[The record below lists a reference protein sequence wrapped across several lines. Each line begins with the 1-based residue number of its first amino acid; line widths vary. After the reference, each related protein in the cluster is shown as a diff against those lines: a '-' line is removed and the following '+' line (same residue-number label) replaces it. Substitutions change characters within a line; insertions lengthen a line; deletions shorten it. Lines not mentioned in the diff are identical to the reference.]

1 MMAESR
7 RPADAEVRSEVL
19 DPGRSFAVQAPA
31 GSGKTELLTRRF
43 LRLLSVVNR
52 PQKVLAITF
61 TRKATREM
69 ADRVLERLRA
79 AQAGEPPAE
88 AHEEEAWRL
97 ARAVL
102 RQDLRHDWRLLD
114 DPAQLQIHTIDG
126 LCARL
131 ASRGPVHPLSTA
143 GLTVAEYPMPRYREA
158 ARRTLVA
165 ASGAREG
172 DPAREALEGLLAR
185 ESGDANALQ
194 ELLAEMLARRDQW
207 LADVA
212 GRGAS
217 RDHLL
222 RHRQH
227 IEVEVLEA
235 LLGAERLARAG
246 AALSRLARLA
256 DDPDPEDELPGA
268 VAAATA
274 GGDPAKRALAYWL
287 ALSRLASSSGAPWA
301 ARSVNSKVYPGSDPA
316 RAAEVAVL
324 GEILDAWSADEAAKA
339 AFVRYGK
346 TPPLD
351 RAPGDGALLD
361 QLRNLL
367 VRACAELDVEFAAH
381 GVCDFQHVA
390 RQAAFAL
397 GDEQAPGEA
406 LLIEDG
412 RLEHVLIDEFQD
424 TSQLQFDLVRKL
436 VAGWTPGDGRT
447 LFLVGDPMQSIY
459 RFRKA
464 EVGLFQDVIEAERFG
479 DVPIEVRRLS
489 VNFRSTSPVLD
500 DVNRTCRALFRA
512 ESPAAPGHVAYQP
525 VQAFHGSEGDVLT
538 VAFDGGERDAGAQA
552 EAAWLVEEIAALL
565 ERGDVE
571 TVGVLTR
578 VRAQLEPVAAALAA
592 RDIAFE
598 AIDVDSLQAR
608 PVVQDLLAVTRALLH
623 PGDRVAWLA
632 LLNAP
637 WCVLQPAE
645 LIAVA
650 GEGNG
655 ADFVET
661 WSTER
666 AGHPA
671 LDEDTARRVR
681 RLAEVMGEA
690 RAAGVRACLAD
701 RVEAAWVRLGGPRL
715 AARVEDFEDVERF
728 LGLLRRLE
736 DERPDHFLAELE
748 QRLATLFASARPAA
762 VKLMTI
768 HKAKGLE
775 FDAVF
780 LPGLQRQ
787 PRRGSRPLFRQ
798 HEVRIDGGDHG
809 SLLAPLKA
817 SRSTEAS
824 LYDYLGLLD
833 TEAETS
839 ESQRLLYVAMT
850 RARRYLRLSALVR
863 RKKDGDLSREAGS
876 FLTLLHERFATLVE
890 ADEVMPAAVSAPTP
904 GAAPIQRL
912 ADATPAID
920 ASPPEEDANPVCLG
934 DPLPPRERL
943 ALGEALHRW
952 LELIHDHWSEAWLGD
967 WFEAHAPALRS
978 SLRLAGAPRDRLE
991 TLETQLVAQ
1000 LRALLAD
1007 EKLRGLL
1014 APTGKVRSYAEA
1026 AYLAPEGAALRRR
1039 IVDRLWRDDAGRW
1052 RIVDY
1057 KTGAE
1062 SEATRVKWREQLAGY
1077 RAAVAEA
1084 EEGEVGDARILV
1096 SGECRLL
1103 DPFRDTD
1110 ADEH

>member
-1 MMAESR
+1 MIDAR
-7 RPADAEVRSEVL
+7 RPADAEVRGEVL

-43 LRLLSVVNR
+43 LRLLSVVDR

-69 ADRVLERLRA
+69 ADRVLERLHA
-79 AQAGEPPAE
+79 AQGGEPPAE

-97 ARAVL
+97 AQAVL
-102 RQDLRHDWRLLD
+102 RQDARHDWRLLD
-114 DPAQLQIHTIDG
+114 NPGQLQIHTIDG

-131 ASRGPVHPLSTA
+131 ASRGPIQPLATA

-158 ARRTLVA
+158 ARRALVA

-194 ELLAEMLARRDQW
+194 ELLADMLSRRDQW

-212 GRGAS
+212 GRGAL
-217 RDHLL
+217 RDDLL
-222 RHRQH
+222 RHRQR

-246 AALSRLARLA
+246 AALGRLARLA
-256 DDPDPEDELPGA
+256 DAPDPKDELPRA

-274 GGDPAKRALAYWL
+274 DGDPASRALAYWL
-287 ALSRLASSSGAPWA
+287 TLSRLASSSGAPWA
-301 ARSVNSKVYPGSDPA
+301 ARSVNSKVYPGADPA
-316 RAAEVAVL
+316 RVDEVDIL
-324 GEILDAWSADEAAKA
+324 REILDAWSADEAAKA
-339 AFVRYGK
+339 AFMRYGK

-351 RAPGDGALLD
+351 RVPGDGALLD

-479 DVPIEVRRLS
+479 DVPIEVRRLG

-500 DVNRTCRALFRA
+500 DVNRTCQALFRA

-538 VAFDGGERDAGAQA
+538 VAFDGEARDGGAQA

-565 ERGDVE
+565 ARGDVE

-592 RDIAFE
+592 HGIPFE

-637 WCVLQPAE
+637 WCALQPAE

-650 GEGNG
+650 GERND
-655 ADFVET
+655 ADFVEAWT
-661 WSTER
+661 
-666 AGHPA
+666 AGRGGDPT

-681 RLAEVMGEA
+681 RLAEVMGQA
-690 RAAGVRACLAD
+690 RAAGAFACLAD

-728 LGLLRRLE
+728 LALLRRLE
-736 DERPDHFLAELE
+736 EERPDAFLYELE
-748 QRLATLFASARPAA
+748 QRLARLFASARPAP

-775 FDAVF
+775 FDAVC

-798 HEVRIDGGDHG
+798 QEVRIDGGEHG

-817 SRSTEAS
+817 SRSAEAS

-833 TEAETS
+833 TEAENS

-863 RKKDGDLSREAGS
+863 RKQDGTLRRETGS
-876 FLTLLHERFATLVE
+876 FLTLLHDRFAVLVE
-890 ADEVMPAAVSAPTP
+890 AGEVAPAAVAPTAP
-904 GAAPIQRL
+904 GAAPLHRL

-920 ASPPEEDANPVCLG
+920 APPPVPDAEPLRLG

-952 LELIHDHWSEAWLGD
+952 LELIHDHWSEAWLTD
-967 WFEAHAPALRS
+967 WFEERSPALRS

-991 TLETQLVAQ
+991 ALEVRLVAQ
-1000 LRALLAD
+1000 LRALLTD
-1007 EKLRGLL
+1007 ESLRALL
-1014 APTGKVRSYAEA
+1014 APTGKARSYAEA
-1026 AYLAPEGAALRRR
+1026 AYLAPDGAALRRR
-1039 IVDRLWRDDAGRW
+1039 IVDRLWCDDAGRW
-1052 RIVDY
+1052 WIVDY
-1057 KTGAE
+1057 KTGTE
-1062 SEATRVKWREQLAGY
+1062 SEATRGKWREQLAGY
-1077 RAAVAEA
+1077 RAAVTAAERGDVAEA
-1084 EEGEVGDARILV
+1084 QILITGER
-1096 SGECRLL
+1096 RLL
-1103 DPFRDTD
+1103 DPFRDVD
-1110 ADEH
+1110 RDDP